1 MLKLALSSLWARR
14 LTATLTMLAVAISV
28 TLLLG
33 VERVRTQ
40 ARESFASTVSGT
52 DLIVGARSGQV
63 NLLLYSVFRLGNPT
77 NNVGWDAYQEIAKLR
92 GIAWTIPLSLGDS
105 HKGFRVLGTSGDYF
119 KYLRYGRNQPLQLSE
134 GRPFITPFEAVLGAE
149 VAKKLGYRLGQS
161 IVIAHGAGN
170 TSFSLHD
177 NLPFNVVGILAPTGT
192 PVDRTVHVQLAG
204 IEAIHLGWDSG
215 RHSKSVTA
223 EQALAQDL
231 TPKTITAFM
240 VGLNQRILAFQLQRT
255 INTWRSEPLMAIL
268 PGAALQELWSLMSVA
283 ETALSVIAGFVV
295 VAGLI
300 GMLTTLLAGLN
311 ERRRELAILRSLGA
325 RPLHLF
331 TLLALEA
338 AALTTAGLLVGVLLL
353 YGAEALAMPW
363 LLDRYGLQLIL
374 SWPSERELWL
384 LALVWI
390 SGLVIGLLPAWRA
403 YRYSLSDG
411 MSIRL

>member
-1 MLKLALSSLWARR
+1 MLKLALQSLWARR
-14 LTATLTMLAVAISV
+14 LTAGLTLLAVAISV

-40 ARESFASTVSGT
+40 ARESFSNTVSGT

-63 NLLLYSVFRLGNPT
+63 NLLLYAVFRIGNPT
-77 NNVGWDAYQEIAKLR
+77 NNVGWDSYQAIKQKP
-92 GIAWTIPLSLGDS
+92 GVAWTIP
-105 HKGFRVLGTSGDYF
+105 RVLGTNGDYF
-119 KYLRYGRNQPLQLSE
+119 THLKYGQQQSLQLRE
-134 GRPFITPFEAVLGAE
+134 GRPFDTPFEAVLGAQ
-149 VAKKLGYRLGQS
+149 VAEKLGYHLDQS

-170 TSFSLHD
+170 TSFSQHD
-177 NLPFNVVGILAPTGT
+177 NLPFKVVGILAPTGT
-192 PVDRTVHVQLAG
+192 PIDRTIHVPLAG
-204 IEAIHLGWDSG
+204 IEAIHLGWDTG
-215 RHSKSVTA
+215 RHSKNVTP

-240 VGLNQRILAFQLQRT
+240 VGLSNRILAFQLQRSV
-255 INTWRSEPLMAIL
+255 NTYPKEPLMAIL

-325 RPLHLF
+325 GPAHLF
-331 TLLALEA
+331 LLLALEA
-338 AALTTAGLLVGVLLL
+338 MALTTVGIALGVTVLYLGQGL
-353 YGAEALAMPW
+353 ASPW
-363 LLDRYGLQLIL
+363 LLSHYGLQLSL
-374 SWPSERELWL
+374 GLPSAYEWQLLGVVWL
-384 LALVWI
+384 A
-390 SGLVIGLLPAWRA
+390 GMVIGLLPAARA

-411 MSIRL
+411 MSIRV